1 MICEYN
7 GQYYVMDYKSN
18 ALESYEQH
26 NLVDAMREHNHGLQ
40 CWIYTLVLHQYLKN
54 RLADYSYEKHIG
66 GVKYLFVRGMG
77 ESKANNG
84 VYEIKPEFSKVE
96 QLAKLFIA

>member
-1 MICEYN
+1 
-7 GQYYVMDYKSN
+7 MDYKSN